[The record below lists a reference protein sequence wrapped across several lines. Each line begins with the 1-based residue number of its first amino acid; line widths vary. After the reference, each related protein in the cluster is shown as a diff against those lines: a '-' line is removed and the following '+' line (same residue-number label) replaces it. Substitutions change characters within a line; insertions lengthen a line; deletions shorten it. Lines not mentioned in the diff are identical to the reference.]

1 MSWELATEL
10 FVPLDESEWEP
21 RASLTSAFE
30 MDLTNFGHILE
41 LSKMVKARTEACE
54 EK

>member
-10 FVPLDESEWEP
+10 FVPVDESEQEP
-21 RASLTSAFE
+21 RASLTSGFE
-30 MDLTNFGHILE
+30 IDLTNFGHTLE
-41 LSKMVKARTEACE
+41 LSKMVKARSEACE